1 MNLVRREFNIFLSA
15 VMFFSRLPV
24 YRFFSD
30 CAEYRRVHIRYL
42 PLVGLLLG
50 CMQGVVFF
58 AGSAFLPVEV
68 ALVITM
74 IAGIVF
80 TGAFHEDGLADTA
93 DAIGGGYGREKVLAI
108 MKDSRIGTFG
118 TMALL
123 SAFLLKFMLL
133 KSIDVSAV
141 WRVLIVSQ
149 TVSRLFP
156 LIMVVSSEYVSDSN
170 LSKSKYVATD
180 ISWGGLAF
188 GVCVVILSLFLLLPL
203 GWSVSGLLA
212 GLGVLGGLFLVVRKY
227 FEQIVGGY
235 TGDILG
241 AIQQIFELL
250 FLLVLVVVGSW

>member
-24 YRFFSD
+24 YRFFCD
-30 CAEYRRVHIRYL
+30 CAEYRCAHIKYL
-42 PLVGLLLG
+42 PLVGMLLG
-50 CMQGVVFF
+50 GMQAAVFF
-58 AGSAFLPVEV
+58 AVSSFFPVEV
-68 ALVITM
+68 AVVITM
-74 IAGIVF
+74 VAGVIF

-123 SAFLLKFMLL
+123 SFFLLKFMLL
-133 KSIDVSAV
+133 KSMDISAV

-156 LIMVVSSEYVSDSN
+156 LLMVASSEYVSETN
-170 LSKSKYVATD
+170 LSKSKYVAVN
-180 ISWGGLAF
+180 ISRGGLVF
-188 GVCVVILSLFLLLPL
+188 GFCVGFSSLFLLLPL
-203 GWSVSGLLA
+203 GLSLSGLIAVLA
-212 GLGVLGGLFLVVRKY
+212 VLGGMFLVVRKY
-227 FEQIVGGY
+227 FDQIVGGY

-250 FLLVLVVVGSW
+250 FLMALLAVGV